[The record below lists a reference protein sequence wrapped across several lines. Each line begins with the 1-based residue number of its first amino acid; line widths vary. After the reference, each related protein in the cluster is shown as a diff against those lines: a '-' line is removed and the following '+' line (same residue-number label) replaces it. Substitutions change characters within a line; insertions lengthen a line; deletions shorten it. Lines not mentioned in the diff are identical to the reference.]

1 MKKYKYEESFTYEG
15 RRYRVRADSKEELA
29 VKKYKKRQ
37 ELESGAKKIEKSMLF
52 RDWAE
57 EWMETYK
64 RSTVSAE
71 TYQSYG
77 YVIKNHIIPE
87 IGHLKIASIKPI
99 HVQKMTNKLNGMSNH
114 LINRVIQLTW
124 SIFDA
129 AEANSLVLYNPAK
142 RIKKPNG
149 VKRERRAITEKER
162 FYTLELSKTHP
173 AGIMVKL
180 SLFCGLRPGESCA
193 LQWSNVDLK
202 KNILK
207 VENAAKRCGGIG
219 SPKTSAGVRSIPIPA
234 SFAEDLRQYK
244 LSCKWPTD
252 PFDYVLR
259 NSQGGR
265 VMSNTVKRLWNSF
278 KNDLNILMGC
288 SQIDGIAV
296 PPYRV
301 SDDLVLY
308 TYRHTYCTDLQDAGV
323 PINVAKDLMG
333 HTDIAI
339 TSRIYTHATEKSFN
353 NARDLIDSYHGS
365 SGKEDT
371 YMDTHMDTHQI
382 DV

>member
-193 LQWSNVDLK
+193 LQWRNVDLK

-234 SFAEDLRQYK
+234 AFAEDLRQ
-244 LSCKWPTD
+244 D
-252 PFDYVLR
+252 
-259 NSQGGR
+259 
-265 VMSNTVKRLWNSF
+265 KRLWTSF

-353 NARDLIDSYHGS
+353 NARDLIDSYHES

-371 YMDTHMDTHQI
+371 YMDTHMDTHPI